1 MWCMSSDVFPYSWG
15 LRTLDVYSMS
25 HRCELTSFVLHT
37 LFIYLGW
44 HTLYQPVDK
53 QGKER
58 GKGLPRFLAVFD
70 TVSVAAV
77 VCRTRRLTR
86 PLPPDGPL
94 VCLVAKMPE
103 I

>member
-1 MWCMSSDVFPYSWG
+1 MYFHTLWG
-15 LRTLDVYSMS
+15 FRTLVVYSMS

-58 GKGLPRFLAVFD
+58 RKGLPGFLAVFD

-77 VCRTRRLTR
+77 VAARDVLH
-86 PLPPDGPL
+86 
-94 VCLVAKMPE
+94 
-103 I
+103 

>member
-1 MWCMSSDVFPYSWG
+1 MYFHTLWG
-15 LRTLDVYSMS
+15 FRTLVVYSMS

-58 GKGLPRFLAVFD
+58 RKGLPRFLAVFD

-77 VCRTRRLTR
+77 VRRTTAYTPPAARRTVGLFGGKNAR
-86 PLPPDGPL
+86 NL
-94 VCLVAKMPE
+94 A
-103 I
+103 

>member
-1 MWCMSSDVFPYSWG
+1 MTSGVFPYFG
-15 LRTLDVYSMS
+15 RLRTLSVYMLRDKSL
-25 HRCELTSFVLHT
+25 LTSFVLHT

-77 VCRTRRLTR
+77 VRRTTAYTPPAARRTVGLFGGKNAR
-86 PLPPDGPL
+86 NL
-94 VCLVAKMPE
+94 A
-103 I
+103 

>member
-1 MWCMSSDVFPYSWG
+1 MTSGVFPYFG
-15 LRTLDVYSMS
+15 RLRTLSVYMLRDKSL
-25 HRCELTSFVLHT
+25 LTSFVLHT

-58 GKGLPRFLAVFD
+58 RKGLPRFLAVFD

-94 VCLVAKMPE
+94 GLFGGKNARNLA
-103 I
+103 

>member
-1 MWCMSSDVFPYSWG
+1 MSSDVFPYSLG
-15 LRTLDVYSMS
+15 RTLDVYSVS

-58 GKGLPRFLAVFD
+58 RKGLPGFLAVFD

-77 VCRTRRLTR
+77 VRRTTAYISKNLY
-86 PLPPDGPL
+86 D
-94 VCLVAKMPE
+94 
-103 I
+103 

>member
-1 MWCMSSDVFPYSWG
+1 MVNLNIYM
-15 LRTLDVYSMS
+15 
-25 HRCELTSFVLHT
+25 LTWLHT

-77 VCRTRRLTR
+77 VRRTTAYIQWMEMDNSRIVNLPTYLTNF
-86 PLPPDGPL
+86 DAD
-94 VCLVAKMPE
+94 C

>member
-1 MWCMSSDVFPYSWG
+1 
-15 LRTLDVYSMS
+15 MS

-58 GKGLPRFLAVFD
+58 GKVLPRFLAVFD

-77 VCRTRRLTR
+77 VRRTTAYTPPAARRAVRSVWWQKCQKFSIMTN
-86 PLPPDGPL
+86 
-94 VCLVAKMPE
+94 ME
-103 I
+103 MNIM